1 MKKATRAKRIL
12 DFLAN
17 NPGTHETPEIAKAI
31 GTSTQSASTVLSK
44 LARDGKIRRIKRGV
58 YSEKTEDSSTDP
70 QKWFR
75 AAIKKLHSLER
86 STEDNEKIINAM
98 LNTYEVLFALFRVWL
113 IEDMVAENIDFEQRL
128 LFIENFKWLTMI
140 GDRLLKR
147 WSLVHVGYDTN
158 TRQAQEDAK
167 AKTEAREKAALENA
181 PLEEQVS
188 ILGSFDLATKT
199 LIDSF
204 PTVKDLSEEQQKEIT
219 A

>member
-1 MKKATRAKRIL
+1 MKNRHWIQQHFLNFLDKNGESNIKDIFASLPDVKRPRWDYHRKQLQKQGLI
-12 DFLAN
+12 
-17 NPGTHETPEIAKAI
+17 
-31 GTSTQSASTVLSK
+31 
-44 LARDGKIRRIKRGV
+44 
-58 YSEKTEDSSTDP
+58 EKVQNGIYRKPASTDP